1 MEKQQQL
8 EKCAQLLS
16 KRSTDDEKLA
26 GLLLVPRIVDVQDS
40 ESLGY
45 IFEAMD
51 IKFLERLLRTGMKRL
66 VKKSSDLDT
75 DTSGES
81 PMLGIAVAVIAVFAS
96 HSAIAQQAK
105 MVDRIPTLYK
115 VAVLGVANVS
125 AEATQALC
133 KILALDAGIRRIL
146 EQPESFVEAIA
157 AVNTGIENIGALEV
171 VDFALNRSSTFI
183 HAQDNV
189 ARFASGWNHLVAHI
203 ASAFGTMQGALKFE
217 LMGVLASSL
226 EPIDSE
232 DATAID
238 NTVSCSLI
246 IANISSGCIWVL
258 RQKSE
263 TSKYADQA
271 LVLYSHLVRLW
282 PNHTFLSKADV
293 TLVGPDSEPTR
304 QKDAELVLRLA
315 CIEGQASID
324 TMMISR
330 PVSMNQRDSV
340 QRSERARTRLG
351 WKFPTCAEIAAGWLE
366 WIGQWLDAQSESAD
380 VDEDAIYELMS
391 EVQKLSQAAIGFLVD
406 FRERMG
412 DEKEMMDISPELVL
426 SSIRLLGQWLA
437 TDPKLHKSALPVLAM
452 STNWILQGGEY
463 SKAIND
469 YMRPCVS
476 FALDTCDISE
486 AQYIDDL
493 TTRQSHLDRKTT
505 QSMASPWFGTI
516 EFDDLA
522 RAVYNIPS
530 DEDILRA
537 RREA

>member
-1 MEKQQQL
+1 
-8 EKCAQLLS
+8 
-16 KRSTDDEKLA
+16 
-26 GLLLVPRIVDVQDS
+26 
-40 ESLGY
+40 
-45 IFEAMD
+45 
-51 IKFLERLLRTGMKRL
+51 
-66 VKKSSDLDT
+66 
-75 DTSGES
+75 
-81 PMLGIAVAVIAVFAS
+81 MLGIAVAVIAVFAS

-133 KILALDAGIRRIL
+133 KILALDAAFGEYWSSPSHLWRQLPR
-146 EQPESFVEAIA
+146 QH
-157 AVNTGIENIGALEV
+157 GHRNIGALEV
-171 VDFALNRSSTFI
+171 VDFALNRSSAFI

-189 ARFASGWNHLVAHI
+189 AQFASGWNYLVAHI

-330 PVSMNQRDSV
+330 PVSMNQRIQCKDRSGQGHVWGGSFQRAPRLPLAGSSGSV
-340 QRSERARTRLG
+340 SGWMPRANPPMWTRT
-351 WKFPTCAEIAAGWLE
+351 P
-366 WIGQWLDAQSESAD
+366 
-380 VDEDAIYELMS
+380 
-391 EVQKLSQAAIGFLVD
+391 
-406 FRERMG
+406 
-412 DEKEMMDISPELVL
+412 
-426 SSIRLLGQWLA
+426 
-437 TDPKLHKSALPVLAM
+437 
-452 STNWILQGGEY
+452 ST
-463 SKAIND
+463 S
-469 YMRPCVS
+469 
-476 FALDTCDISE
+476 
-486 AQYIDDL
+486 
-493 TTRQSHLDRKTT
+493 
-505 QSMASPWFGTI
+505 
-516 EFDDLA
+516 
-522 RAVYNIPS
+522 
-530 DEDILRA
+530 
-537 RREA
+537 